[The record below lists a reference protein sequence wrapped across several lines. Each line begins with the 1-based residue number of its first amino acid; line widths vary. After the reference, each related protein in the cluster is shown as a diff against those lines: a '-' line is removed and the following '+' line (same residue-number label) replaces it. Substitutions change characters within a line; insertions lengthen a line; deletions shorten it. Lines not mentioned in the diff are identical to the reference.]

1 MAPEKAPLRVVLCF
15 YPDQPQ
21 DDIALGLAQRAWPS
35 AFLRFPTV
43 HRLEPEG
50 RLRVVLPGVATPSGN
65 DGVDGAPNGISVPRW
80 SLSKPHL
87 KGSRPWASLSGICR
101 LSRGLVSIW
110 RRF

>member
-1 MAPEKAPLRVVLCF
+1 VSRLQLAGRRKVEWPPEKAPLRVVLCF

-50 RLRVVLPGVATPSGN
+50 RLRVVLPGRHAVGEWPLFADT
-65 DGVDGAPNGISVPRW
+65 VDKVGD
-80 SLSKPHL
+80 
-87 KGSRPWASLSGICR
+87 
-101 LSRGLVSIW
+101 
-110 RRF
+110 

>member
-50 RLRVVLPGVATPSGN
+50 RLRVVLPGRHAVGEWPLFACA
-65 DGVDGAPNGISVPRW
+65 VR
-80 SLSKPHL
+80 
-87 KGSRPWASLSGICR
+87 R
-101 LSRGLVSIW
+101 
-110 RRF
+110 RRFPVGASPTRRSLQPEATGAVMEVTKWLKPSV